1 MRSGP
6 NNIFVD
12 GIADPA
18 LNVECLAALPA
29 KCGVLMQH
37 STHSVDVMAQTP
49 KEQLLEIL
57 KEKSVCRGTFTLA
70 SGAQSDFYVDAKL
83 TTSDPRAALLVG
95 SVGWELVKET
105 TRAGII
111 HVDSIGGLTMGADWM
126 ALSIGI
132 AAHLEDLQAALRVF
146 SVRKSA
152 KEHGRLKR
160 IEGNFSPGDS
170 VVVVDDVIT
179 TGGSTIQAIDAI
191 EEAGGRIAF
200 VIALVDRQEGGREN
214 IEKRGHK
221 VVPIFTRADLIG
233 ADARQRSHIAV
244 A

>member
-1 MRSGP
+1 VKFSSLEAELRA
-6 NNIFVD
+6 ILVD
-12 GIADPA
+12 
-18 LNVECLAALPA
+18 
-29 KCGVLMQH
+29 
-37 STHSVDVMAQTP
+37 
-49 KEQLLEIL
+49 
-57 KEKSVCRGTFTLA
+57 KSVCYGSFTLA

-83 TTSDPRAALLVG
+83 TTSNPRAALLVG
-95 SVGWELVKET
+95 RIGWRLVKET
-105 TRAGII
+105 ATARGV

-132 AAHLEDLQAALRVF
+132 AAYLDSPSSDIQTF

-152 KEHGRLKR
+152 KEHGRHKR
-160 IEGNFSPGDS
+160 IEGNFSEGQT

-179 TGGSTIQAIDAI
+179 TGDSTLQAIEAI
-191 EEAGGRIAF
+191 EEAGGRVAF
-200 VIALVDRQEGGREN
+200 VIVLVDRQEDGRKN

-233 ADARQRSHIAV
+233 ADARQRTHIAV

>member
-1 MRSGP
+1 M
-6 NNIFVD
+6 
-12 GIADPA
+12 
-18 LNVECLAALPA
+18 LAALPT

-37 STHSVDVMAQTP
+37 STHSVDVKAPTP

-57 KEKSVCRGTFTLA
+57 AEKSVCRGTFTLA

-95 SVGWELVKET
+95 SVGWELVKQT
-105 TRAGII
+105 ARARSLY
-111 HVDSIGGLTMGADWM
+111 VDSIGGLTMGADWM

-132 AAHLEDLQAALRVF
+132 AAQLENSQAALRVF

-200 VIALVDRQEGGREN
+200 VIALVDRQEGGRRN

-221 VVPIFTRADLIG
+221 VVPIFTREDLVNAHG
-233 ADARQRSHIAV
+233 PRRSDIAI

>member
-1 MRSGP
+1 
-6 NNIFVD
+6 
-12 GIADPA
+12 
-18 LNVECLAALPA
+18 
-29 KCGVLMQH
+29 
-37 STHSVDVMAQTP
+37 
-49 KEQLLEIL
+49 
-57 KEKSVCRGTFTLA
+57 
-70 SGAQSDFYVDAKL
+70 
-83 TTSDPRAALLVG
+83 
-95 SVGWELVKET
+95 
-105 TRAGII
+105 
-111 HVDSIGGLTMGADWM
+111 MGADWM

-132 AAHLEDLQAALRVF
+132 AAHLENSQAALRVF

-200 VIALVDRQEGGREN
+200 VIALVDREEGGTGN
-214 IEKRGHK
+214 IVRRGSA
-221 VVPIFTRADLIG
+221 VAPIFTRADLIG
-233 ADARQRSHIAV
+233 ADARQRSRIAI

>member
-1 MRSGP
+1 M
-6 NNIFVD
+6 
-12 GIADPA
+12 
-18 LNVECLAALPA
+18 LAAIPT

-37 STHSVDVMAQTP
+37 STHSVDVNPLTP

-57 KEKSVCRGTFTLA
+57 KEKSVCRGAFTLA

-83 TTSDPRAALLVG
+83 TTSNPRAALLVG
-95 SVGWELVKET
+95 RVGWELVKQT
-105 TRAGII
+105 ARARNVHI
-111 HVDSIGGLTMGADWM
+111 DSIGGLTMGADWM

-132 AAHLEDLQAALRVF
+132 AAHLENSQAALRVF

-221 VVPIFTRADLIG
+221 VVPIFTRAELTG
-233 ADARQRSHIAV
+233 ADARQRSHIGIA
-244 A
+244 

>member
-1 MRSGP
+1 M
-6 NNIFVD
+6 
-12 GIADPA
+12 
-18 LNVECLAALPA
+18 LAAIPT

-37 STHSVDVMAQTP
+37 STHSVDVNPLTP

-57 KEKSVCRGTFTLA
+57 KEKSVCRGAFTLA

-200 VIALVDRQEGGREN
+200 VIAIVDRQERGREN

-221 VVPIFTRADLIG
+221 VVPIFTRAELTG
-233 ADARQRSHIAV
+233 ADARQRSHIGIA
-244 A
+244 

>member
-1 MRSGP
+1 
-6 NNIFVD
+6 
-12 GIADPA
+12 
-18 LNVECLAALPA
+18 
-29 KCGVLMQH
+29 MQH
-37 STHSVDVMAQTP
+37 STHSVDVNPLTP

-57 KEKSVCRGTFTLA
+57 KEKSVCRGAFTLA

-191 EEAGGRIAF
+191 EEAEGRIAF

-221 VVPIFTRADLIG
+221 VVPIFTRAELTG
-233 ADARQRSHIAV
+233 ADARQRSHIGIA
-244 A
+244 

>member
-1 MRSGP
+1 M
-6 NNIFVD
+6 
-12 GIADPA
+12 
-18 LNVECLAALPA
+18 LAAIPT

-37 STHSVDVMAQTP
+37 STHSVDVNPLTP

-57 KEKSVCRGTFTLA
+57 KEKSICRGAFTLA

-221 VVPIFTRADLIG
+221 VVPIFTRAELTG
-233 ADARQRSHIAV
+233 ADARQRSHIGIA
-244 A
+244 

>member
-1 MRSGP
+1 M
-6 NNIFVD
+6 
-12 GIADPA
+12 
-18 LNVECLAALPA
+18 LAAIPT

-37 STHSVDVMAQTP
+37 STHSVDVNPLTP

-57 KEKSVCRGTFTLA
+57 KEKSVCRGAFTLA

-200 VIALVDRQEGGREN
+200 VIALVDRQEGGRKN

-221 VVPIFTRADLIG
+221 VVPIFTRAELTG
-233 ADARQRSHIAV
+233 ADARQRSHIGIA
-244 A
+244 